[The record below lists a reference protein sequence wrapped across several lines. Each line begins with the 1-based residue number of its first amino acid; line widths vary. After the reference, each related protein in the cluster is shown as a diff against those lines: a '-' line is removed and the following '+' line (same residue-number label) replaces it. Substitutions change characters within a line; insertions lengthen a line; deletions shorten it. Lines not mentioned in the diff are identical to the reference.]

1 MKKIIIVEDDLELR
15 REMALFLEMSGY
27 EVEIICDMEHVLE
40 DIKLRQA
47 DLLLLD
53 IHLKGVNGEQ
63 ILKDL
68 RKFSNIPVIMVTSSD
83 NLGDEVLSMSYGA
96 DDYITKPYNPTL
108 LLLRIEAIFKRV
120 YQDYSVLIYETI
132 RLIPDR
138 CIMVHEQQDYYLTR
152 NEMLIFKYFIMHR
165 SVIVTREEL
174 MRYLW
179 DSEEF
184 VDDNTLSVNIS
195 RLRGK
200 LAEVGLS
207 DVIVTR
213 KGIGYLLK

>member
-47 DLLLLD
+47 DFLLLD

-68 RKFSNIPVIMVTSSD
+68 RKISNIPVIMVTSSD

-120 YQDYSVLIYETI
+120 YQDYSVLNYETI

>member
-120 YQDYSVLIYETI
+120 YQDYSVLNYETI

>member
-15 REMALFLEMSGY
+15 REMATFLEMSGY

-68 RKFSNIPVIMVTSSD
+68 RKISNIPVIMVTSSD

-120 YQDYSVLIYETI
+120 YQDYSVLNYETI

>member
-15 REMALFLEMSGY
+15 REMATFLEMSGY

-68 RKFSNIPVIMVTSSD
+68 RKISNIPVIMVTSSD

-207 DVIVTR
+207 DVIMTR

>member
-1 MKKIIIVEDDLELR
+1 
-15 REMALFLEMSGY
+15 MALFLEMSGY

-68 RKFSNIPVIMVTSSD
+68 RKISNIPVIMVTSSD

-120 YQDYSVLIYETI
+120 YQDYSVLNYETI

-195 RLRGK
+195 RLRES
-200 LAEVGLS
+200 LLRL
-207 DVIVTR
+207 D
-213 KGIGYLLK
+213 YLMLL

>member
-68 RKFSNIPVIMVTSSD
+68 RKISNIPVIMVTSSD

-207 DVIVTR
+207 DVIMTR

>member
-68 RKFSNIPVIMVTSSD
+68 RKISNIPVIMVTSSD

-120 YQDYSVLIYETI
+120 YQDYSVLNYETI

-165 SVIVTREEL
+165 SVIVT
-174 MRYLW
+174 
-179 DSEEF
+179 
-184 VDDNTLSVNIS
+184 
-195 RLRGK
+195 
-200 LAEVGLS
+200 
-207 DVIVTR
+207 
-213 KGIGYLLK
+213 

>member
-1 MKKIIIVEDDLELR
+1 MKKILIVEDDLVLR
-15 REMALFLEMSGY
+15 QEMAKLLEGAGY
-27 EVEIICDMEHVLE
+27 QVIVISNFQCVLD
-40 DIKLRQA
+40 DILKEQA
-47 DLLLLD
+47 DLVLLD
-53 IHLKGVNGEQ
+53 INLNGLNGEQ

-68 RKFSNIPVIMVTSSD
+68 RASSNVPVIMVTSSD

-120 YQDYSVLIYETI
+120 YQDYSIINYETI
-132 RLIPDR
+132 RLVPDR
-138 CIMVHEQQDYYLTR
+138 CIMILDHQDYYLTR
-152 NEMLIFKYFIMHR
+152 NEMLIFKYLIMHR
-165 SVIVTREEL
+165 NTIVSREEL

-184 VDDNTLSVNIS
+184 IDDNTLSVNIS
-195 RLRGK
+195 RLRNK

-207 DVIVTR
+207 DVIITR

>member
-1 MKKIIIVEDDLELR
+1 MKKILIVEDDQTLQEELKSLLDNA
-15 REMALFLEMSGY
+15 MY
-27 EVEIICDMEHVLE
+27 ESVILKDFNNSKDTILKENP
-40 DIKLRQA
+40 
-47 DLLLLD
+47 DLILLD
-53 IHLKGVNGEQ
+53 INIPNINGEILLKQ
-63 ILKDL
+63 I
-68 RKFSNIPVIMVTSSD
+68 RSESNVPIIMVTSKM
-83 NLGDEVLSMSYGA
+83 NEIDEVLSMSYGA

-120 YQDYSVLIYETI
+120 YQDYSVLNYETI

>member
-1 MKKIIIVEDDLELR
+1 
-15 REMALFLEMSGY
+15 
-27 EVEIICDMEHVLE
+27 
-40 DIKLRQA
+40 
-47 DLLLLD
+47 
-53 IHLKGVNGEQ
+53 
-63 ILKDL
+63 
-68 RKFSNIPVIMVTSSD
+68 
-83 NLGDEVLSMSYGA
+83 
-96 DDYITKPYNPTL
+96 
-108 LLLRIEAIFKRV
+108 
-120 YQDYSVLIYETI
+120 
-132 RLIPDR
+132 
-138 CIMVHEQQDYYLTR
+138 
-152 NEMLIFKYFIMHR
+152 
-165 SVIVTREEL
+165 

>member
-15 REMALFLEMSGY
+15 REMATFLEMSGY

-120 YQDYSVLIYETI
+120 YQDYSVLNYETI

-207 DVIVTR
+207 DVIMTR

>member
-15 REMALFLEMSGY
+15 REMSLFLEMSGY

-68 RKFSNIPVIMVTSSD
+68 RKISNIPVIMVTSSD

-120 YQDYSVLIYETI
+120 YQDYSVLNYETI

>member
-15 REMALFLEMSGY
+15 REMATFLEMSGY

>member
-1 MKKIIIVEDDLELR
+1 MKKIIIVENDLELR

-68 RKFSNIPVIMVTSSD
+68 RKISNIPVIMVTSSD

-120 YQDYSVLIYETI
+120 YQDYSVLNYETI

>member
-1 MKKIIIVEDDLELR
+1 MKKILIIEDDLVLR
-15 REMALFLEMSGY
+15 NEMVKLLHTSNY
-27 EVEIICDMEHVLE
+27 DTEIMEQFSNVVS
-40 DIKLRQA
+40 DIIQINP
-47 DLLLLD
+47 DLVLLD
-53 IHLKGVNGEQ
+53 INLQSQNGEQ
-63 ILKDL
+63 ILKNL
-68 RKFSNIPVIMVTSSD
+68 RKDSNVPVIMVTSSD
-83 NLGDEVLSMSYGA
+83 NVSDEVLSMSYGA

-120 YQDYSVLIYETI
+120 NQVYSVLDYDSV

-138 CIMVHEQQDYYLTR
+138 GIMVNDNKDYYLTR
-152 NEMLIFKYFIMHR
+152 NEVLIFKYLIMHR
-165 SVIVTREEL
+165 GVIVSREDL

-184 VDDNTLSVNIS
+184 IDDNTLSVNIS

-200 LAEVGLS
+200 LVEVGLN

>member
-15 REMALFLEMSGY
+15 REMATFLEMSGY

-120 YQDYSVLIYETI
+120 YQDYSVLNYETI

-165 SVIVTREEL
+165 SVIVTRDEL

>member
-68 RKFSNIPVIMVTSSD
+68 RKISNIPVIMVTSSD

>member
-15 REMALFLEMSGY
+15 REMATFLEMSGY

-120 YQDYSVLIYETI
+120 YQDYSVLNYETI

>member
-68 RKFSNIPVIMVTSSD
+68 RKISNIPVIMVTSSD

-120 YQDYSVLIYETI
+120 YQDYSVLNYETI